1 MNKIITLAF
10 IIFFLTANC
19 SLNSKSKFWTKEKKI
34 QVEDNSTITEIFKK
48 DEIFENELNSNLK
61 IKLSGK
67 IIKNSFINNFDN
79 NNGRINYDG
88 NLKKSSRFR
97 FSKIDNFNYIE
108 PEIVFDNDNLIFFD
122 NKGSILKFDNS
133 SKLIW
138 KQNFYDKPD
147 QKLKPL
153 LSFANNKEI
162 LIVADSIAKFYAIN
176 IISGDLIWMKKN
188 SSPFNSQV
196 KIYKDRFFVTDL
208 NNVLRCYSIEDG
220 SEIWQFKTEKSFIK
234 STKKLSLLIVDDKIF
249 FNNSLGDISAVDI
262 QTGNMLWQTPTQS
275 TAIYEDT
282 FSLKTSDLIASK
294 NLILL
299 SNNKNEFYSLDI
311 KNGSINWKQKINSN
325 LRPTLVGDLIFTI
338 TMEGFLVIVN
348 KKNGDVVRSTDIFQK
363 YSKKKRKKIVPIG
376 FIVGTNNV
384 YLTTNNG
391 RLFIIDILTGR
402 TTTILKI
409 DNKKISRPFV
419 LNQNLFIIEQN
430 SIIKLN

>member
-1 MNKIITLAF
+1 MD
-10 IIFFLTANC
+10 
-19 SLNSKSKFWTKEKKI
+19 EKK
-34 QVEDNSTITEIFKK
+34 
-48 DEIFENELNSNLK
+48 
-61 IKLSGK
+61 
-67 IIKNSFINNFDN
+67 FI
-79 NNGRINYDG
+79 
-88 NLKKSSRFR
+88 S
-97 FSKIDNFNYIE
+97 
-108 PEIVFDNDNLIFFD
+108 V
-122 NKGSILKFDNS
+122 
-133 SKLIW
+133 
-138 KQNFYDKPD
+138 
-147 QKLKPL
+147 
-153 LSFANNKEI
+153 
-162 LIVADSIAKFYAIN
+162 
-176 IISGDLIWMKKN
+176 
-188 SSPFNSQV
+188 NSQV
-196 KIYKDRFFVTDL
+196 KIYKDRFFVIDL

-220 SEIWQFKTEKSFIK
+220 TEIWQFKTEKSFIK

-282 FSLKTSDLIASK
+282 FSLNTSDLIASK

-311 KNGSINWKQKINSN
+311 KNGSLNWKQKINSS

-348 KKNGDVVRSTDIFQK
+348 KKNGNVVRSTDIFQK

-419 LNQNLFIIEQN
+419 LNQSLFIIEQN